1 MFSRLK
7 SLVLL
12 LAFLVGAIQPIV
24 PLIEY
29 YVFKDD
35 IIAFFC
41 VNRDDPKS
49 TCNGVCY
56 LANQIEQAQ
65 EKQSDTF
72 DGLGSYYPISIAAES
87 VTLLPDVPTSQDFP
101 VISSPHLVGNPKQV
115 EIPPP
120 ISA

>member
-1 MFSRLK
+1 MLTRLK
-7 SLVLL
+7 SLLL
-12 LAFLVGAIQPIV
+12 LFAFLIGAIQPIV

-29 YVFKDD
+29 HVFKDN
-35 IIAFFC
+35 IIAQFC
-41 VNRDDPKS
+41 VNRDVPDS

-87 VTLLPDVPTSQDFP
+87 VSLPPTSASLQDYP
-101 VISSPHLVGNPKQV
+101 TLPLSHLAWNFKQV
-115 EIPPP
+115 DVPPP

>member
-1 MFSRLK
+1 VFPRLK
-7 SLVLL
+7 SIVLL

-24 PLIEY
+24 PLVEY

-41 VNRDDPKS
+41 VNRDNPNS

-65 EKQSDTF
+65 EKQSETF

-87 VTLLPDVPTSQDFP
+87 VSLLPDNPTSQDYP
-101 VISSPHLVGNPKQV
+101 VISLSHLVWNPKQV
-115 EIPPP
+115 EVPPP